1 MPQQRCC
8 TYSLHS
14 YTAPYILHNELIYP
28 VRFGMTN
35 IIMTYVMQENPKM
48 LNNEGMLLGGDVLG
62 VGGGGGGA
70 LWGGHYYIQGGFAT
84 FFSNVLTTEQRFRE
98 IVTFISNVD
107 VWKIFWKQKATFK
120 RKSLLQCS
128 QHCSHLCSNTK
139 LLSHNLCQ
147 GRGG

>member
-1 MPQQRCC
+1 
-8 TYSLHS
+8 
-14 YTAPYILHNELIYP
+14 
-28 VRFGMTN
+28 MTN

-107 VWKIFWKQKATFK
+107 VWKIFWKQKATFPT
-120 RKSLLQCS
+120 LFAPLFQYEIIVP
-128 QHCSHLCSNTK
+128 
-139 LLSHNLCQ
+139 
-147 GRGG
+147 